1 LIVSKTFIFKEEK
14 MRNKKVL
21 LVSLILLLGLLLAA
35 CGGAAPP
42 AAPATEAPAAEE
54 PAVEAPAATE
64 EPVAEAPAATEEPAE
79 ASGCAET
86 VTIEYWHITTDQTH
100 QVLLNQAID
109 AFQQDNPCAKVNVTV
124 LENEAFK
131 AKMTTV
137 MQSGDP
143 PDVFQSWGGGVMNEY
158 VNAGMMRD
166 ITADLDKDGWR
177 DTYGAGPLAVYS
189 FEGKNYGVPRDQGM
203 VGFWYNKDLF
213 DQAGIEAPP
222 TTWAELLDDVQKLK
236 DAGIT
241 PIALGEG
248 DKWPGHFWWV
258 YLAIRMGGKEAF
270 DAAYS
275 REGSFADEPFVQAG
289 EKLQELIA
297 LEPFEDGYLGL
308 TFNDQSRLM
317 GNGEAA
323 MELMG
328 QWAPG
333 NQKDQSADK
342 EGIGDKLGW
351 FPFPTVEGGKGDPAD
366 ALGGGNGWTIGKDAP
381 DEAVTFLKYLTRQE
395 QQCAEAEIG
404 FTLPVVAGT
413 ADCVTDP
420 LLKTVAENA
429 AKAPYLQLYYDQA
442 LPPAV
447 GSVVNDAV
455 QELFAGT
462 KTPEEVGQA
471 IEESAAM
478 ELAQ

>member
-1 LIVSKTFIFKEEK
+1 

-21 LVSLILLLGLLLAA
+21 SITLIMLLGLLLAA
-35 CGGAAPP
+35 CGAAQP
-42 AAPATEAPAAEE
+42 AAQEPAPEAPAVEE
-54 PAVEAPAATE
+54 PAAA
-64 EPVAEAPAATEEPAE
+64 APAATEEPAAAAPAATEEAAAE
-79 ASGCAET
+79 ASDCAEP
-86 VTIEYWHITTDQTH
+86 VTIEYWHITTNETH
-100 QVLLNQAID
+100 QVLLNEAIA
-109 AFQQDNPCAKVNVTV
+109 AFEQDNPCAKVNVTV
-124 LENEAFK
+124 LENENFK

-137 MQSGDP
+137 MQSGDA

-158 VNAGMMRD
+158 VKAGMLRD

-213 DQAGIEAPP
+213 AKAGIEAPP
-222 TTWAELLDDVQKLK
+222 ATWTELLDDVKKLK
-236 DAGIT
+236 EAGIT

-258 YLAIRMGGKEAF
+258 YLAIRLGGKEAF

-275 REGSFADEPFVQAG
+275 RQGAFSDEPFVQAG
-289 EKLQELIA
+289 EKLKELIA

-308 TFNDQSRLM
+308 TYNDQARLM

-333 NQKDQSADK
+333 TQKDQSSDK
-342 EGIGDKLGW
+342 AGLGDKLGW
-351 FPFPTVEGGKGDPAD
+351 FPFPSVEGGKGDPLD
-366 ALGGGNGWTIGKDAP
+366 ALGGGNGWAIGKDAP

-395 QQCAEAEIG
+395 QQCAEAKIG
-404 FTLPVVAGT
+404 FTLPVVTGT
-413 ADCVTDP
+413 TDCVTDP

-447 GSVVNDAV
+447 GSVVNDSV
-455 QELFAGT
+455 QEIFADA
-462 KTPEEVGQA
+462 KSPEEAAQA

-478 ELAQ
+478 ELK

>member
-1 LIVSKTFIFKEEK
+1 MTINFKEETVNTSK
-14 MRNKKVL
+14 FLLLSLL
-21 LVSLILLLGLLLAA
+21 LVIGMIVGA
-35 CGGAAPP
+35 CVVATPAPAQP
-42 AAPATEAPAAEE
+42 AAQAPAAEE
-54 PAVEAPAATE
+54 PAAKEEAAA
-64 EPVAEAPAATEEPAE
+64 EEPAAE
-79 ASGCAET
+79 VAECAET
-86 VTIEYWHITTDQTH
+86 KTIEFWHINTEDDRKAVVQ
-100 QVLLNQAID
+100 QAID
-109 AFQQDNPCAKVNVTV
+109 AFEQDNPCVKVNQTI

-137 MQSGDP
+137 MQSDDP
-143 PDVFQSWGGGVMNEY
+143 PDVFTSWGGGVMNEY
-158 VNAGMMRD
+158 ATAGLLRD
-166 ITADLDKDGWR
+166 ITADIKQNGLA
-177 DTYGAGPLAVYS
+177 DTFGAGPLAVYS
-189 FEGKNYGVPRDQGM
+189 YEGKQYGVPMDQGM
-203 VGFWYNKDLF
+203 VGFWYNQELF

-222 TTWAELLDDVQKLK
+222 ATWTELLDGVQKLK
-236 DAGIT
+236 EAGIT
-241 PIALGEG
+241 PIALGEK

-275 REGSFADEPFVQAG
+275 RQGSFADEPFVQAG

-297 LEPFEDGYLGL
+297 LEPFQDGYLGL
-308 TFNDQSRLM
+308 TYDDQATLM

-333 NQKDQSADK
+333 VEKDHSANK

-366 ALGGGNGWTIGKDAP
+366 ALGGGNGWLVGRDAP
-381 DEAVTFLKYLTRQE
+381 DEAVTFLKYLSSKE
-395 QQCAEAEIG
+395 FQCGATEINWI
-404 FTLPVVAGT
+404 LPVVKGT
-413 ADCVTDP
+413 EECITDP
-420 LLKTVAENA
+420 LMKTVAENA

-447 GSVVNDAV
+447 GSVVNDSV

-462 KTPEEVGQA
+462 KSPEEVAQA
-471 IEESAAM
+471 IEDSAAM
-478 ELAQ
+478 ELK